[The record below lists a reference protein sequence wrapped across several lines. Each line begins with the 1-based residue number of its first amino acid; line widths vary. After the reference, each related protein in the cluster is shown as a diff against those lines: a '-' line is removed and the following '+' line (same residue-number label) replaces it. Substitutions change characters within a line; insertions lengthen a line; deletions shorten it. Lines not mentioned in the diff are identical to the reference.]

1 IARIQVQPDIVSPL
15 LEAEPLWRCRDI
27 GLNLVR
33 QVALRVAELQR
44 GEPVA
49 VERSIDVG
57 GVRIEVLA
65 DHETRLTMRLLPL
78 ADERD
83 IRGER
88 KVAALYTLPGV
99 MKGVAG
105 RPHVRAA
112 AGDGVSPGGRVERA
126 RARMT
131 HFADIAVVLE
141 ASETQLTGRRLL
153 RTGR

>member
-1 IARIQVQPDIVSPL
+1 
-15 LEAEPLWRCRDI
+15 
-27 GLNLVR
+27 
-33 QVALRVAELQR
+33 
-44 GEPVA
+44 
-49 VERSIDVG
+49 
-57 GVRIEVLA
+57 
-65 DHETRLTMRLLPL
+65 
-78 ADERD
+78 
-83 IRGER
+83 R

-112 AGDGVSPGGRVERA
+112 AGDGVSPGGRVERD

-153 RTGR
+153 RTGRLRRRREARHFVLERQLDPLAEERGGRVFPVLDQAGARRGMHVPGGPIPLVVLQSVEDPAQPRFLLSARRAELADDHGQRRRG